1 MGMQH
6 AEIRRPQLEHWL
18 GWTAAGCWLAS
29 WFLPVV
35 ERHVGWEAFRMAIT
49 GPFRE
54 TFPVSG
60 EEAVPQFLSAFTNV
74 VFAMLLWGW
83 FRGRMPRAAMFLKLA
98 SACMLLNLYWP
109 VWMLRAG
116 ELRALQMG
124 YYVWLAAFALLVAL
138 ATINVVSARRTS
150 KTPRGD
156 TPA

>member
-1 MGMQH
+1 M
-6 AEIRRPQLEHWL
+6 EHWL

-35 ERHVGWEAFRMAIT
+35 DNHLGWEAFRMAIT

-54 TFPVSG
+54 YYAVRG
-60 EEAVPQFLSAFTNV
+60 DEAVPQVLSALSNV
-74 VFAMLLWGW
+74 VYVVLLWGW
-83 FRGRMPRAAMFLKLA
+83 FRRHLPRPSMFLKLA

-150 KTPRGD
+150 KIPKGD
-156 TPA
+156 RPA